1 MRALL
6 DVNVLI
12 ALLDVKHVHH
22 LTAMNWMRGNG
33 VRRWASCPITQLGC
47 IRVMSNPSYPN
58 NLAPRDVAMRL
69 AEATANELHEFW
81 ADDVNL
87 LELEVIA
94 RSHILGSQQLMDVY
108 LLALA
113 VKNDGTLVTFDSRV
127 PTGAVLGAESRRYLV
142 LR

>member
-1 MRALL
+1 MRVLL
-6 DVNVLI
+6 DVNMLI

-22 LTAMNWMRGNG
+22 LTAMNLMQGNG

-69 AEATANELHEFW
+69 AEATTNELHEFW

-87 LELEVIA
+87 LGPGVIA
-94 RSHILGSQQLMDVY
+94 WSHILGSQQLTDVY

-113 VKNDGTLVTFDSRV
+113 VKNDGKLVTFDSRV
-127 PTGAVLGAESRRYLV
+127 PAGAVSGAESRHCLV